1 MLSNRLTALMLVG
14 LMARIPHSQSENN
27 TCTFSPVSF
36 AHRGEYWCVAGNDT
50 ALYSNPVNIRV
61 SALPKT
67 SLTVEPKW
75 RPLYHGE
82 TVTLTCEVD
91 PYSNW
96 TYFWYTE
103 QRHRATSLTKEYNV
117 TISGAA
123 GSDQGQYWCEGRLE
137 GRNVTSQRSDSI
149 TLTAAALP
157 KATVTVEPKW
167 LPLYTGD
174 WRDRHPEVWSGLL
187 QQLEFFMIQRPAQ
200 EDSG

>member
-1 MLSNRLTALMLVG
+1 MYKDLLFPKT
-14 LMARIPHSQSENN
+14 ENN

-50 ALYSNPVNIRV
+50 ALYSNPVDIRV
-61 SALPKT
+61 SALPKA

-82 TVTLTCEVD
+82 TVTLKCEVD
-91 PYSNW
+91 RYSNW

-123 GSDQGQYWCEGRLE
+123 GSDQGKYWCEGRLE

-149 TLTAAALP
+149 TLTAAAVLLGLKCDITAQRLHHSDCCRQTGVWP
-157 KATVTVEPKW
+157 GCCSAPAGHH
-167 LPLYTGD
+167 YTLC
-174 WRDRHPEVWSGLL
+174 EML
-187 QQLEFFMIQRPAQ
+187 QETR
-200 EDSG
+200 